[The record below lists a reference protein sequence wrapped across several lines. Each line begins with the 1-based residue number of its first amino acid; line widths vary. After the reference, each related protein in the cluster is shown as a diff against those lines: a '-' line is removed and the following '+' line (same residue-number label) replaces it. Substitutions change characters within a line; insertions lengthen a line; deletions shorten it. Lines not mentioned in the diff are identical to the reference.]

1 MPNLRLTKAEKQRL
15 LEKALRDKTHRR
27 DANQRAKEARI
38 TQGRRRIE
46 KTVPVQYLPAIRRII
61 TEVLTQLE
69 AGLEPRVRPNE
80 TASPTAQVAP
90 VTATTTRPTAAPPP
104 GTRGLG
110 STGRKRAQT
119 IRRRERER
127 ADGLTRT
134 TFEIPETLVTTV
146 SRLIDQLVTW
156 MSDRFEVTI
165 EEGPIVT
172 DLAHPSE
179 TKESDLRHP
188 TVAGIL
194 DDLVT
199 HQVNHGEQDIS
210 PLFEDIQAAAHL
222 AWSVASGRRSI
233 EPVASEERQGTV
245 PEEDIFTQSLDS
257 GFPSRKPTTD

>member
-1 MPNLRLTKAEKQRL
+1 MTASRLTKAEKQHL
-15 LEKALRDKTHRR
+15 LEKALRDKIRRR

-46 KTVPVQYLPAIRRII
+46 KTVPVQYLPEIRRII

-69 AGLEPRVRPNE
+69 AGLEPRVHPSE
-80 TASPTAQVAP
+80 TAFHTAPAAP
-90 VTATTTRPTAAPPP
+90 VTASTARPTAAPPP

-134 TFEIPETLVTTV
+134 TFEIPATLVTTV
-146 SRLIDQLVTW
+146 SALVDRLVRW
-156 MSDRFEVTI
+156 MSDGFEVTL
-165 EEGPIVT
+165 EKEPIVA

-179 TKESDLRHP
+179 TKESDLRRP

-194 DDLVT
+194 DDLFTQEV
-199 HQVNHGEQDIS
+199 HDGEQDIS

-222 AWSVASGRRSI
+222 AWSVAAGGRSI
-233 EPVASEERQGTV
+233 EPVASEERRGTV
-245 PEEDIFTQSLDS
+245 PDEDIVNRSLDS
-257 GFPSRKPTTD
+257 DFPPGKPPTH

>member
-1 MPNLRLTKAEKQRL
+1 MPALRLTKAEKQRL
-15 LEKALRDKTHRR
+15 LEKALRDKAHRR

-46 KTVPVQYLPAIRRII
+46 KIVPVQYLPEIRRII

-69 AGLEPRVRPNE
+69 AGLEPRVLPSE
-80 TASPTAQVAP
+80 TASPTAPVAP
-90 VTATTTRPTAAPPP
+90 FTASTTRPTAAPPP

-146 SRLIDQLVTW
+146 SRLVDQLVTW
-156 MSDRFEVTI
+156 MSDGFEVTL
-165 EEGPIVT
+165 EEEPIVT

-188 TVAGIL
+188 NVAGIL
-194 DDLVT
+194 DYLVT
-199 HQVNHGEQDIS
+199 HEVNHGEQDIS
-210 PLFEDIQAAAHL
+210 PLFEDIQAAARL
-222 AWSVASGRRSI
+222 A
-233 EPVASEERQGTV
+233 
-245 PEEDIFTQSLDS
+245 
-257 GFPSRKPTTD
+257 

>member
-1 MPNLRLTKAEKQRL
+1 MPASRLTKAEKQRL

-46 KTVPVQYLPAIRRII
+46 KTLPVQYLPEIRRII

-69 AGLEPRVRPNE
+69 AGLEPQVRPSE
-80 TASPTAQVAP
+80 TASQTAPVAP
-90 VTATTTRPTAAPPP
+90 VTASTTRPTAAPPP

-146 SRLIDQLVTW
+146 SGLVDRLVRW
-156 MSDRFEVTI
+156 MSDGFQVTL
-165 EEGPIVT
+165 EEEPNVT

-179 TKESDLRHP
+179 TKESDLRRP

-194 DDLVT
+194 DDLVI
-199 HQVNHGEQDIS
+199 HEVNHGEQDIS

-222 AWSVASGRRSI
+222 AWSVAAGRRSI
-233 EPVASEERQGTV
+233 EPVASEERQGSV
-245 PEEDIFTQSLDS
+245 PDEDIVNQSLDS
-257 GFPSRKPTTD
+257 GFPAGKPPTH